1 MSLALLVA
9 VEPTND
15 KTWKEPEERAFGTG
29 SEACAVAHIQKCEL
43 RLTIE
48 ISLKKDDK

>member
-9 VEPTND
+9 VEPVDD
-15 KTWKEPEERAFGTG
+15 KTWEGPEGTAFGPRF
-29 SEACAVAHIQKCEL
+29 EACAVAHIQKCEL
-43 RLTIE
+43 GPTIE